1 MSSGMTMSIRK
12 LQDRVNRRLREIHPA
27 YRIANLRL
35 ATEGDYWFE
44 LEMAF
49 RSEDMPKVSGL
60 FQELLGTR
68 QAARRRTVQA
78 KFYLDEQTVRHLREK
93 AARSRKSQSQ
103 IVEEAIQL
111 ALK

>member
-1 MSSGMTMSIRK
+1 MTMSIRT

-27 YRIANLRL
+27 YRVANLRL
-35 ATEGDYWFE
+35 APEGDYWFE
-44 LEMAF
+44 LDMAF
-49 RSEDMPKVSGL
+49 RPEDMPKVNRL
-60 FQELLGTR
+60 FRELLGTR
-68 QAARRRTVQA
+68 KAARRRTVQA
-78 KFYLDEQTVRHLREK
+78 NFYLDEETMQRLRER